1 MKIFDP
7 AGISLSIPASPH
19 QQPQKTRRKYARIQL
34 VFTGVLTPRTRPP
47 PPEAIT
53 RIIPIFLKLEPLYF
67 GVLPESVVPVI
78 WLMIP
83 VVIIGAVAA
92 SKANKY
98 FQSVVEEAKKEV
110 AAMKAQKAD

>member
-7 AGISLSIPASPH
+7 ATISPTIPASPH
-19 QQPQKTRRKYARIQL
+19 QQPQNTRRKYARIQL
-34 VFTGVLTPRTRPP
+34 VFTGVLTPRARPP

-53 RIIPIFLKLEPLYF
+53 RIIPIFLKLEPLLF
-67 GVLPESVVPVI
+67 GFLPESLVPVI
-78 WLMIP
+78 WFMIP

-110 AAMKAQKAD
+110 AAMKVQKVD

>member
-1 MKIFDP
+1 M
-7 AGISLSIPASPH
+7 
-19 QQPQKTRRKYARIQL
+19 RRKYARIQL

-83 VVIIGAVAA
+83 VIIIGAVAA

-98 FQSVVEEAKKEV
+98 FQSVVEEAKKEL
-110 AAMKAQKAD
+110 AAMKAQKVD